1 MQYVCQCEAADLTSE
16 TLFSHVNKIYMM
28 LVIGQFSIQN
38 YICYYLEQW
47 GQFQKTW
54 SRFFQRSLWVLF
66 AIFVLSL
73 SCPSTAVDLTMLLSS
88 FSADAVCQH
97 GASLPGDRSPLFG
110 SGSREVNTHPTLPSP
125 PPPLPPLPSP
135 SSPARLGAC
144 YPASLR
150 QLHWG
155 LQDQLP
161 CEPSWGFRAL
171 TLLDFICEWAFD
183 LRNE

>member
-1 MQYVCQCEAADLTSE
+1 MNEILAVFLPCHHLVCNWFSVICFYFEQGGWQRVAGFSAHQSLLVLFALIIFTAADL
-16 TLFSHVNKIYMM
+16 
-28 LVIGQFSIQN
+28 
-38 YICYYLEQW
+38 
-47 GQFQKTW
+47 
-54 SRFFQRSLWVLF
+54 
-66 AIFVLSL
+66 A
-73 SCPSTAVDLTMLLSS
+73 ALLSS
-88 FSADAVCQH
+88 FSADTACQH
-97 GASLPGDRSPLFG
+97 GASLAGDSSPLFG
-110 SGSREVNTHPTLPSP
+110 SGSREVTIPSTTLLSP
-125 PPPLPPLPSP
+125 PP

-144 YPASLR
+144 CPASLR